1 MATYYSAYDYDHNT
15 AHILEPVQGYD
26 IVSFM
31 NFWAEIDEEAT
42 PGWAQPGTVMHRNPT
57 TGKMSPGLTK
67 TSMAQFLYSKQDS
80 EDVLHSPV
88 TVNGMNVTSIGTI
101 SYGGFNTAPYQGNP
115 AYKTVDG
122 KRVYQEGISSNIGKV
137 EFVNGKAQPLQ
148 LNPQQSAFTTFPG
161 ACGLELGSSEFA
173 YFKGTTPAG
182 DQYEYDMP
190 LTSPL
195 PGKESTWGTEEQQ
208 AFGGYLM
215 PGTHYADNICGILSQ
230 KPFRNENG
238 TRMIRFWAVYQPAIT
253 DTSLAAVNEL
263 SLSSLTDVDLTGAT
277 NGSVLKRNS
286 EGTWVVGT
294 DVDTDTHKTLE
305 ELGITLPENVVGVTG
320 TVDNTDAEHP
330 TVVWAPVAATELNG

>member
-31 NFWAEIDEEAT
+31 NFWAEMDESVHGAF
-42 PGWAQPGTVMHRNPT
+42 PGTVMHRDPT

-88 TVNGMNVTSIGTI
+88 TVNQMNVTSIGTI
-101 SYGGFNTAPYQGNP
+101 SYGGFNTAPYQGSDY
-115 AYKTVDG
+115 A
-122 KRVYQEGISSNIGKV
+122 EGISSNIGKV

-148 LNPQQSAFTTFPG
+148 LNPQKSAFTTFPG

-173 YFKGTTPAG
+173 YFVGDTTNTV
-182 DQYEYDMP
+182 DYKYDDA

-195 PGKESTWGTEEQQ
+195 PDTYNAAKPGTKAQQ
-208 AFGGYLM
+208 EFGGFLC
-215 PGTHYADNICGILSQ
+215 PGTHYSDNICGILSQ

-253 DTSLAAVNEL
+253 ATSLTALGVTSSSI
-263 SLSSLTDVDLTGAT
+263 SLADLPDVDLTTAPE
-277 NGSVLKRNS
+277 NGQVLKYDS
-286 EGTWVVGT
+286 TSSKWKAAADT
-294 DVDTDTHKTLE
+294 DTDTHRTLA
-305 ELGITLPENVVGVTG
+305 ELGITLPADTTLTATVEGTTVTWSK
-320 TVDNTDAEHP
+320 DSE
-330 TVVWAPVAATELNG
+330 